1 MDGIGAPVKM
11 KISIKY
17 EKKGK
22 DMFSDFWL
30 SAVQTKKPAAV
41 GFLKLQAGG
50 SVFSSF
56 FCAFIRQPGRLVLR
70 LPGNFHGLD
79 DNKETLKLFFI

>member
-30 SAVQTKKPAAV
+30 SAVQTKKACSCGIFKAAGWRVSFFFSSLCFYPAARKACPPASR
-41 GFLKLQAGG
+41 KLPWTG
-50 SVFSSF
+50 
-56 FCAFIRQPGRLVLR
+56 
-70 LPGNFHGLD
+70 
-79 DNKETLKLFFI
+79 

>member
-30 SAVQTKKPAAV
+30 SAVQTKS
-41 GFLKLQAGG
+41 LQLWD
-50 SVFSSF
+50 F
-56 FCAFIRQPGRLVLR
+56 
-70 LPGNFHGLD
+70 
-79 DNKETLKLFFI
+79 